1 MVMDR
6 AEVKLF
12 GKWTWG
18 SRRIW
23 IRGRGYICLR
33 GILHFLAVDLG
44 AGAQSSETLSS
55 LGLTL
60 QKESGVDTNRYPEN

>member
-12 GKWTWG
+12 GKWTLG

-23 IRGRGYICLR
+23 IRGRIYM
-33 GILHFLAVDLG
+33 
-44 AGAQSSETLSS
+44 S
-55 LGLTL
+55 LGNIAFSRRGSRGRGT
-60 QKESGVDTNRYPEN
+60 KFGDFIFFGVDFTKGEWR